1 MRRIILAAMAVA
13 GVLACSGA
21 DEPHNAARV
30 WQSGSWHEIPQAGAA
45 GLVDRP
51 MSITARPGAVYV
63 FNAAPKTI
71 VAIAPDGHLL
81 WRYAPADS
89 VRFSDDSSVALA
101 ADSGGRVLVA
111 DLAGGHILM
120 LSPLGSLDRVF
131 RIHNRL
137 HLAVRADDW
146 FWGASLLGAAPALFD
161 TLGNRSL
168 DLTTPPTLGGDR
180 NTRGDARLAFA
191 HDTLVVAYM
200 WGGHFLIV
208 AGAQPSARDVPAIEQ
223 RPFGEF
229 HLDTVVVDGQS
240 VPAFRA
246 DSTDRPATLSM
257 AVDGGL
263 IYDLY
268 WNAQGAADDHHRT
281 VDMYDMAKG
290 SYVGSRRLPLP
301 CKEIAVRDG
310 VLYGLG
316 DDGGLH
322 AWQWTPG
329 SATPH

>member
-1 MRRIILAAMAVA
+1 MRRTILAGMAVA

-21 DEPHNAARV
+21 DEPHNAGRV
-30 WQSGSWHEIPQAGAA
+30 WESGSWHEIPEAGAA
-45 GLVDRP
+45 GIANRP
-51 MSITARPGAVYV
+51 VSIAASQRAVYV
-63 FNAAPKTI
+63 LNAGDKSIA
-71 VAIAPDGHLL
+71 AIAPDGRLL
-81 WRYAPADS
+81 WRYTPADS

-101 ADSGGRVLVA
+101 ADSAGRLLVA

-120 LSPLGSLDRVF
+120 LSPLGSLDRVS

-137 HLAVRADDW
+137 HLAVRGDDW
-146 FWGASLLGAAPALFD
+146 FWGASLLGAAPSLFD

-168 DLTTPPTLGGDR
+168 NLTLPTTLGGDR

-191 HDTLVVAYM
+191 HDTLIVAYM
-200 WGGHFLIV
+200 WGGHLLIV
-208 AGAQPSARDVPAIEQ
+208 AGTQPSARDVPAIEQ

-229 HLDTVVVDGQS
+229 HLDTVVVDGQA

-246 DSTDRPATLSM
+246 DSSDRPATLSM

-268 WNAQGAADDHHRT
+268 WNAQGVADDRHRT
-281 VDMYDMAKG
+281 LDIYEMAKG

-310 VLYGLG
+310 VLYGVA
-316 DDGGLH
+316 DDGSLH
-322 AWQWTPG
+322 AWRWSPA